1 LDVAATDAETPG
13 TVAWL
18 SRLTLIGISIYV
30 VLDVVAQALP
40 PHYSPI
46 SQAES
51 DLAVGPN
58 GWIMTLNFVVR
69 GLLSAALF
77 TALWRVVPAS
87 PRARL
92 GFSLAGVWTVGAFLL
107 AAFPTDVGGSEH
119 TTHGKLHF
127 VVALLAFVAIPIAE
141 RLLSTSLEDQPGKR
155 GPGNRLAL
163 LANLSGLG
171 FVVLLLGARVPA
183 ISGLAERIF
192 LTSVLLWMLVA
203 ALGLRRES
211 RSRTI
216 L

>member
-1 LDVAATDAETPG
+1 
-13 TVAWL
+13 
-18 SRLTLIGISIYV
+18 
-30 VLDVVAQALP
+30 
-40 PHYSPI
+40 
-46 SQAES
+46 
-51 DLAVGPN
+51 
-58 GWIMTLNFVVR
+58 
-69 GLLSAALF
+69 
-77 TALWRVVPAS
+77 
-87 PRARL
+87 
-92 GFSLAGVWTVGAFLL
+92 
-107 AAFPTDVGGSEH
+107 
-119 TTHGKLHF
+119 
-127 VVALLAFVAIPIAE
+127 VALLAFVAIPIAE